1 MSRFFSLACAVSL
14 LLCCVFV
21 AKHLHADVL
30 LSAKHAVSK
39 IISASKAS
47 QLGHRILTTTMVVAA
62 CANLLSCGDL
72 EQEAY
77 QHLNTN
83 ELKDPPITNE
93 LKGLPIMQGATTAS
107 QTQVFV
113 LTAKRDNHA
122 YSLLDGVG
130 NEIAPAL
137 LDRDE
142 YPGNEYVMQHMFF
155 RGLTPDSEYLFRVHS
170 FTGELLDERELR
182 TLDPSRQAVRFAF
195 GSCMSDYVPQ
205 GDIWQQMVALKPDV
219 IFLIGDNVYTNNFS
233 PITPPD
239 FMWIRYVSTR
249 RFLNLFKDRQLV
261 PVVAVWDDHDYGM
274 SNGDLTYPHKE
285 EALSIF
291 TAFFA
296 SYETDNFYM
305 PNIGAASF
313 FSIYGYNF
321 FLLDNRSFRTPE
333 ASSPEW
339 HFGKVQSQWLLDNL
353 EGKDNAFIFSGDQ
366 FFGGY
371 LQKDSFQGN
380 HPDRFADFLGELK
393 ASDAK
398 VVFLSGDR
406 HFTEIMK
413 VPTDLLGYQTYEL
426 TSSPLHSSYR
436 GLPTNNPLRVAGQ
449 ASAKSNFMLIEASK
463 SGSGLHLLATA
474 YSVGGAVLFSDE
486 YVVE

>member
-14 LLCCVFV
+14 SFCCVFV
-21 AKHLHADVL
+21 AKHSHAGAL

-113 LTAKRDNHA
+113 LTAKRDNHV

-274 SNGDLTYPHKE
+274 SNGDLIYPHKE

-321 FLLDNRSFRTPE
+321 FFSCGQYFHQQDKLRFTVVDLGIGIGGAINKHLGINITPE
-333 ASSPEW
+333 QAISSVV
-339 HFGKVQSQWLLDNL
+339 K
-353 EGKDNAFIFSGDQ
+353 
-366 FFGGY
+366 GGITT
-371 LQKDSFQGN
+371 KINSHN
-380 HPDRFADFLGELK
+380 
-393 ASDAK
+393 
-398 VVFLSGDR
+398 
-406 HFTEIMK
+406 IM
-413 VPTDLLGYQTYEL
+413 G
-426 TSSPLHSSYR
+426 
-436 GLPTNNPLRVAGQ
+436 
-449 ASAKSNFMLIEASK
+449 
-463 SGSGLHLLATA
+463 GSGLSLLREFAM
-474 YSVGGAVLFSDE
+474 SNKGGVYIMSGNGYWQLTNGEEKAKQLNHTFHGTVISLTINTQQGTTN
-486 YVVE
+486 VQQQ